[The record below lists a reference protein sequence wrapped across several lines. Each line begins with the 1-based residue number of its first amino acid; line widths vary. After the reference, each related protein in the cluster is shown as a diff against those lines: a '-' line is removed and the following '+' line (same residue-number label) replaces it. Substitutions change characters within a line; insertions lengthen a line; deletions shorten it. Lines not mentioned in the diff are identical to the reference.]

1 MRVLVINYEFPP
13 LGGGGGHVAQNVTRC
28 LAQEGVELAVLTAH
42 WRGLPRRERVDGYTV
57 YRTPSFRSRPDRCPV
72 REMFGFLVCNVV
84 PALRLARSWRPDVV
98 HVHFAVPSGPLAY
111 LLKRA
116 YGIPYVITLHGGDIP
131 GWDSQQTDS
140 LYAFLLP
147 FTRPIWHQASAV
159 VAVSQG
165 LKDLAMHAYPDV
177 PVQVIPNG
185 IDGDFFQ
192 SLPNPEVRAEAGRP
206 IQVLFVGRIVEQK
219 GLAYLL
225 RSVRPLLEQVG
236 PRFRIRIVGDGPL
249 RADMEALV
257 EELGIGDQIEFTGW
271 VPVARVREF
280 LQAADVFV
288 LPSLMEGLSIAL
300 LQAMSCGLPVVA
312 TDAMGNNEL
321 VRAGDNGLLVPVG
334 DAAALARALATLI
347 EDQDTRA
354 RMGLCSREIAADY
367 DWHTISTRYLSLFR
381 QAVGPDPTIRPAALP
396 PDEVVA

>member
-1 MRVLVINYEFPP
+1 MKVLVINYEFPP
-13 LGGGGGHVAQNVTRC
+13 LGGGGAHVAQNVARC

-42 WRGLPRRERVDGYTV
+42 LRGLPRCEHVDGYTV

-111 LLKRA
+111 LLKRV
-116 YGIPYVITLHGGDIP
+116 YGIPYVVTLHGGDIP
-131 GWDSQQTDS
+131 GWDPQQTAW

-147 FTRPIWHQASAV
+147 LTRPIWREASAV

-165 LKDLAMHAYPDV
+165 LKDLAVQAYPDV
-177 PVQVIPNG
+177 PVQVILNG

-192 SLPNPEVRAEAGRP
+192 PLCDPDEHAAGEHP
-206 IQVLFVGRIVEQK
+206 VQILFVGRIVEQK

-225 RSVRPLLEQVG
+225 QGVRLLLDRVG
-236 PRFRIRIVGDGPL
+236 PRFTVRIVGDGPL

-257 EELGIGDQIEFTGW
+257 DELGTADRVEFTGW
-271 VPVARVREF
+271 VPVEQVRTF
-280 LQAADVFV
+280 LQTADVFV

-300 LQAMSCGLPVVA
+300 LQAMSCGLPVVV
-312 TDAMGNNEL
+312 TDALGNNEL
-321 VRAGDNGLLVPVG
+321 VRAGENGFLVPVG
-334 DAAALARALATLI
+334 DAAALSQALAVLVQD
-347 EDQDTRA
+347 EDTRA
-354 RMGLCSREIAADY
+354 RMGRYAREVAAGY
-367 DWHTISTRYLSLFR
+367 DWHTISARYLDLFR
-381 QAVGPDPTIRPAALP
+381 QAIDHAQ
-396 PDEVVA
+396 PDEVAS